1 MSETPGSE
9 ARPYTETSALGEI
22 LKWSRQ
28 RPAWLRD
35 ALRRLM
41 VGGELSHQDID
52 ELEAICL
59 GDDGEGSPL
68 SDEHIAPR
76 RLVGKPVSI
85 TGLRDLVGVN
95 ALASGQ
101 GLTFAAGGLSIVYGD
116 NGSGKSG
123 FVRVKG
129 GEKPDQRAEQN
140 TATAAV
146 GVRWSEGVGIR
157 LGAAGAGNAGR
168 A

>member
-1 MSETPGSE
+1 MSETQGND

-22 LKWSRQ
+22 LEWSRQ

-41 VGGELSHQDID
+41 IVGELSEQDID

-59 GDDGEGSPL
+59 GEGAEPSPL

-76 RLVGKPVSI
+76 RLVGKPVSVI
-85 TGLRDLVGVN
+85 CLRDLTGVS
-95 ALASGQ
+95 ALARGQ

-116 NGSGKSG
+116 NG
-123 FVRVKG
+123 
-129 GEKPDQRAEQN
+129 
-140 TATAAV
+140 
-146 GVRWSEGVGIR
+146 
-157 LGAAGAGNAGR
+157 
-168 A
+168 

>member
-123 FVRVKG
+123 FVRKSG
-129 GEKPDQRAEQN
+129 C
-140 TATAAV
+140 
-146 GVRWSEGVGIR
+146 RWTREEPGARCVAL
-157 LGAAGAGNAGR
+157 LGLYAM
-168 A
+168 